1 MAHITGGGFVDNI
14 PRSLPEGTGAE
25 ISRSAWTIPALFN
38 LIQESG
44 NVPMDDMMRT
54 FNMGIG
60 MVVVVPASKADS
72 LIDELNA
79 SGETACLLGRVVEGE
94 GVQFVD

>member
-14 PRSLPEGTGAE
+14 PRSLPDGTGAE
-25 ISRSAWTIPALFN
+25 ISRSAWTIPALFT

-44 NVPMDDMMRT
+44 NVPLEDMMRT

-60 MVVVVPASKADS
+60 MVVVVPASKAAG
-72 LIDELNA
+72 LVDELNEC
-79 SGETACLLGRVVEGE
+79 GERACILGSVVAGE
-94 GVQFVD
+94 GVRFVD

>member
-14 PRSLPEGTGAE
+14 PRSLPEGTAAE

-38 LIQESG
+38 LIQDAG
-44 NVPMDDMMRT
+44 NVPLDDMMRT

-60 MVVVVPASKADS
+60 MVVVVPASKAES
-72 LIDELNA
+72 LVSELNA
-79 SGETACLLGRVVEGE
+79 SGEKACILGRVVAGE
-94 GVQFVD
+94 GVQFID